1 MRRPA
6 AALSVAIHSIALL
19 LLFLISVHPAVRK
32 RVTEATHL
40 FMPLRP
46 LSKAGGGGQ
55 RQPLPAAKGQAPRAM
70 VHRVFV
76 PPMVVRNE
84 HPKLVAQ
91 ISLVDVPEVNIQS
104 DVMGDPLG
112 KLGIGSGGPGS
123 NGLGGGKNGG
133 IGDGDGSRVG
143 TNIPAPRTVPVKRS
157 RTPQVIH
164 MEEPE
169 YSEEA
174 RKVRFQGTV
183 TLAIDVD
190 TNGRP
195 INIRVL
201 RGAGLGLDE
210 KAIEA
215 VRRWR
220 FRPGISGNQP
230 VVAPAEILVSFRL
243 L

>member
-6 AALSVAIHSIALL
+6 AALSAAIHAVALL
-19 LLFLISVHPAVRK
+19 LLFLIGAHPTVR
-32 RVTEATHL
+32 RRMTEATHL

-46 LSKAGGGGQ
+46 VSKAGGGGQ
-55 RQPLPAAKGQAPRAM
+55 RQPLPAAKGQAPKVV
-70 VHRVFV
+70 VHRIFV
-76 PPMVVRNE
+76 PPMVAQNE

-104 DVMGDPLG
+104 DVMGDPMG
-112 KLGIGSGGPGS
+112 KLGFGSGGSGM
-123 NGLGGGKNGG
+123 NGLGDGKNGG
-133 IGDGDGSRVG
+133 IGDGDGARVG
-143 TNIPAPRTVPVKRS
+143 TKVVAARAAPVKLS

-190 TNGRP
+190 TDGRP